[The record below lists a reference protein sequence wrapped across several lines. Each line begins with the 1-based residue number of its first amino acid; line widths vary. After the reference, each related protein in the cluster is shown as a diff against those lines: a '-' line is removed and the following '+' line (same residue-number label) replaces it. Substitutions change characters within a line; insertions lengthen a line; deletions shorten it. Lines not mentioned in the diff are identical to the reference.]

1 MNCIFKSV
9 YYIDYVDNFYIM
21 QIYDIFLL
29 EKDKGFLMYG
39 KFLYMVLDILFIFC
53 SFKNK

>member
-9 YYIDYVDNFYIM
+9 YYKDYVDNFYIM

-29 EKDKGFLMYG
+29 EKDKGFG
-39 KFLYMVLDILFIFC
+39 
-53 SFKNK
+53 